1 LPGDGV
7 VRVQLKVSIGRLG
20 GTPLTSEE
28 GYELPVGPAH
38 GRPGNGGE
46 NENNSVCAL
55 AFAIGSSASQA
66 DELSAS
72 QARYA
77 AMSLVDGQGA
87 RAIVSNVLAPANGA
101 HFAPC
106 QVQVSFVGADGSM
119 IGKATM
125 VQLKAGESTSVSASN
140 PSKLV
145 RAIVSIGDVVD
156 PAKICALR
164 TSVEIF
170 DVQTGTTLVSVPG
183 ESIGSENSVATT
195 SSLSGVTV
203 SQKN

>member
-1 LPGDGV
+1 MARDSRPK
-7 VRVQLKVSIGRLG
+7 RVTNCPSGLRTVGREMG
-20 GTPLTSEE
+20 AKMKIIPF
-28 GYELPVGPAH
+28 A
-38 GRPGNGGE
+38 
-46 NENNSVCAL
+46 AL

-72 QARYA
+72 QGARYA

-87 RAIVSNVLAPANGA
+87 RAIVSNVLVPANGA
-101 HFAPC
+101 HLAPC

-183 ESIGSENSVATT
+183 ESIGRENSVATT

-203 SQKN
+203 SRKKTRSPILAAPPTTR